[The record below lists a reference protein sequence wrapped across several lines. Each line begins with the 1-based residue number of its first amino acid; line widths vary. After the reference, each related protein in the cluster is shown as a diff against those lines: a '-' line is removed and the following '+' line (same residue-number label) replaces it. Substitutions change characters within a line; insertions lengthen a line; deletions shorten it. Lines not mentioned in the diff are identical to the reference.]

1 MYHCTECISFD
12 FCFRCMMDRDTIH
25 PKDHE
30 FIVCPSLECP
40 ATSQNLAIT
49 MLITGLPIRRPFAI
63 GQRPKTRVRRSR
75 RKTPLSKQ
83 RRGLRKNLLI
93 SRRKT
98 LLSKETTPMCQRSP
112 QVERPLR
119 QKMRMRSSLPRRP
132 MDYRTVLN
140 SQSQL
145 TKPTFNK
152 NMGGFAELQS
162 AKELTSVA
170 RDHPPKIIPIADLP
184 SDLTPTNPSGPFP
197 TD

>member
-1 MYHCTECISFD
+1 
-12 FCFRCMMDRDTIH
+12 
-25 PKDHE
+25 
-30 FIVCPSLECP
+30 
-40 ATSQNLAIT
+40 
-49 MLITGLPIRRPFAI
+49 
-63 GQRPKTRVRRSR
+63 
-75 RKTPLSKQ
+75 
-83 RRGLRKNLLI
+83 
-93 SRRKT
+93 
-98 LLSKETTPMCQRSP
+98 
-112 QVERPLR
+112 
-119 QKMRMRSSLPRRP
+119 